1 MKINKISFNKLLTI
15 FLVVVLITMTMLPA
29 RASSQNLNEIKVLL
43 LNGKGANE
51 HYVTLSSQKGINL
64 TTNSQVAY
72 TYQNTTNESVSIQY
86 DRYHLQLLET
96 TSISAA
102 QSMVD
107 KVQAYT
113 TKKLIPNIEVIDQN
127 GQQSYRVVVGGF
139 DTYEAA
145 NSLKLELKQKLN
157 VDAKILGFLNWSAGE
172 FANDVDANNKAQ
184 ELKNNGF
191 YGYVVKV
198 FNGTQWVYQVWVGQA
213 GTVEELQQSKTAISA
228 KIPSIT
234 LTEVNYNSPYVI
246 EKKNGTIKNGTLTT
260 NNLIVLSRSTVAT
273 IKAND
278 SASTITVKERSYQ
291 GNSNSY
297 RGELS
302 LRLNNGDLAVINTL
316 PLETYLYA
324 VVGSEVGY
332 TWPQEALKAQTVA
345 ARTFAYNKLLNPRS
359 SLYNIYD
366 TTDDQAYYGV
376 AKESTTIRSAVDGTK
391 GQVIL
396 YNGKPINTFYS
407 SNSGGTTSHGSEVWG
422 NDVPYTSVK
431 SSQWDTVVLETTPKW
446 YRLMRNNGQTGY
458 IRSDFINVSASKNDL
473 GMSLGNV
480 NGDNIN
486 FRTGP
491 SSYRFPVI
499 TTLPKG
505 EEVTILETVYEN
517 NAYSWIAGPFTAE
530 YIMQNANQYQKAGQP
545 QFTQPILDL
554 QVIERGPSDRVTLI
568 ADGNTPIP
576 VKYPDYYRTFFGGLT
591 NGVQS
596 TLFDIEQTG
605 RIQVLGAYGYSV
617 SVVNNK
623 NQTYVQSATAVT
635 TMASANKA
643 QEEYVVID
651 KDKNFRLAT
660 KDQKYILHG
669 NGLGHGL
676 GMSQYGIK
684 GMAEAGYNYQ
694 EILGY
699 YYNNIE
705 ISTIY

>member
-1 MKINKISFNKLLTI
+1 
-15 FLVVVLITMTMLPA
+15 MLPA
-29 RASSQNLNEIKVLL
+29 TASSQNLNEIKVLL

-51 HYVTLSSQKGINL
+51 HYVTLSGQKGINL
-64 TTNSQVAY
+64 TTDAQIPY
-72 TYQNTTNESVSIQY
+72 TYQNATNENVSIQY

-102 QSMVD
+102 QAMVD
-107 KVQAYT
+107 QVQAYT
-113 TKKLIPNIEVIDQN
+113 AKKLIPNIEVVVKS
-127 GQQSYRVVVGGF
+127 GQQTYRVIVGGF

-145 NSLKLELKQKLN
+145 NSLKLELNQKLN
-157 VDAKILGFLNWSAGE
+157 IDASILGYLNWSAGE
-172 FANDVDANNKAQ
+172 FTNDIDANNNAQ
-184 ELKNNGF
+184 LLKNNGF

-198 FNGTQWVYQVWVGQA
+198 FNGTEWVYQVWVGQA
-213 GTVEELQQSKTAISA
+213 ATLEEHQLNNTVISTM
-228 KIPSIT
+228 IPGIT
-234 LTEVNYNSPYVI
+234 LTEANYNSPYVI
-246 EKKNGTIKNGTLTT
+246 EKNNGSIKNGTLST
-260 NNLIVLSRSTVAT
+260 NPLIVLSRYTVT
-273 IKAND
+273 TVKTND
-278 SASTITVKERSYQ
+278 AASTIMVKERSYQ

-345 ARTFAYNKLLNPRS
+345 ARTFAYTKLLNPRS
-359 SLYNIYD
+359 NLYHIYD

-376 AKESTTIRSAVDGTK
+376 AREAGTIRSAVDGTK
-391 GQVIL
+391 GEVIF
-396 YNGKPINTFYS
+396 YNNKPITTFYS

-431 SSQWDTVVLETTPKW
+431 QSQWDTVVLETTPKW

-458 IRSDFINVSASKNDL
+458 IRSDYVDVSTKKNDL
-473 GMSLGNV
+473 GMSQGNV

-491 SSYRFPVI
+491 STYRFPVI

-530 YIMQNANQYQKAGQP
+530 YMMQNANLYQKPGQP
-545 QFTQPILDL
+545 QFTQPVLDL
-554 QVIERGPSDRVTLI
+554 QIIERGSSGRVTLI

-576 VKYPDYYRTFFGGLT
+576 VKYPDYYRTLFGGLT

-605 RIQVLGAYGYSV
+605 RIQVLGAYGYSA
-617 SVVNNK
+617 SIVNNK
-623 NQTYVQSATAVT
+623 NQTYVQSATSVT
-635 TMASANKA
+635 TLAAANKS

-684 GMAEAGYNYQ
+684 GMAEDGYNYQ
-694 EILGY
+694 EILRY

-705 ISTIY
+705 ISAIY

>member
-1 MKINKISFNKLLTI
+1 
-15 FLVVVLITMTMLPA
+15 MTMLPA

-51 HYVTLSSQKGINL
+51 HYVTLSSQNGINL
-64 TTNSQVAY
+64 TTNAQVPY
-72 TYQNTTNESVSIQY
+72 TYQNTTNENVSIQY

-96 TSISAA
+96 TSLSAA
-102 QSMVD
+102 QGMVD

-113 TKKLIPNIEVIDQN
+113 AKKLIPNIEVIDRN
-127 GQQSYRVVVGGF
+127 GQQSYRVIVGGF

-145 NSLKLELKQKLN
+145 NSLKLELNQKLN
-157 VDAKILGFLNWSAGE
+157 IDSKILGYLYWSAGE
-172 FANDVDANNKAQ
+172 FTNATDANNKAQ

-191 YGYVVKV
+191 YGYVVNV
-198 FNGTQWVYQVWVGQA
+198 FNGTGWVYQVWVGQA
-213 GTVEELQQSKTAISA
+213 STIDEHQQIKTAITA
-228 KIPSIT
+228 KIPSIN
-234 LTEVNYNSPYVI
+234 LTEANYNSPYAI
-246 EKKNGTIKNGTLTT
+246 EKQNGTVKSNVIST
-260 NNLIVLSRSTVAT
+260 NPLIVLSRSTVT
-273 IKAND
+273 TVKAND
-278 SASTITVKERSYQ
+278 TASTITVKERSYQ

-345 ARTFAYNKLLNPRS
+345 ARTFAYTKILNPRS
-359 SLYNIYD
+359 NLFHIYD

-376 AKESTTIRSAVDGTK
+376 AREASTIRTAVDGTK
-391 GQVIL
+391 GQVLL
-396 YNGKPINTFYS
+396 YNGKPITAFYS

-431 SSQWDTVVLETTPKW
+431 QSPWDAVVLETTPKW
-446 YRLMRNNGQTGY
+446 YRLMRSNGETGY
-458 IRSDFINVSASKNDL
+458 IRSDFIDVSTTKNDL
-473 GMSLGNV
+473 GMNLGKV

-491 SSYRFPVI
+491 SVHRFPVI

-505 EEVTILETVYEN
+505 EEVIILETVYEN

-530 YIMQNANQYQKAGQP
+530 YMMQNANLYQKAGQP

-554 QVIERGPSDRVTLI
+554 QVVERGPSGRVTMI
-568 ADGNTPIP
+568 ADGDTPIP
-576 VKYPDYYRTFFGGLT
+576 VKYPDYYRTLFGGLSK
-591 NGVQS
+591 GVQS

-605 RIQVLGAYGYSV
+605 RIEVLGAGGYSV

-623 NQTYVQSATAVT
+623 NQTYVQSATSLT
-635 TMASANKA
+635 TLASANKS

-694 EILGY
+694 EILRY

-705 ISTIY
+705 ISKIY